1 MRRDLLTLLLVL
13 AAAGASAQTPRE
25 LLRKGAEAQ
34 AAGRTDEAR
43 DAFEKALAVSTN
55 DTLAASAAAYD
66 LGTLLYKKGEKE
78 PAAAQFKTALR
89 TADTGIQRDA
99 FHNQGNL
106 RMQAA
111 TAHEQEGKLEDAIK
125 EVAGALENY
134 DSAMLLDPAAQD
146 TRTNIELALGYE
158 KELKLKL
165 EEQKKKEEEKKKQE
179 EQQKKDQEKQNDPQK
194 NDQEKKDQE
203 KKDQEKKDQQQKDQ
217 EKKDQDN
224 KDQQK
229 KDQEKKDQEKK
240 DPEKT
245 DQQQQQKPPEEKKD
259 EKTPEK
265 PIEPGKEEK
274 PQDFTDAREAPKP
287 DEMTPAQAKQLL
299 DAQKEEEKAA
309 RARFRITY
317 GRPEKVEKD
326 Y

>member
-1 MRRDLLTLLLVL
+1 MRRSLPILLLALSADGVC
-13 AAAGASAQTPRE
+13 AQTPRA
-25 LLRKGAEAQ
+25 LLGQGAEAQ

-55 DTLAASAAAYD
+55 DTLAASAAAYN

-111 TAHEQEGKLEDAIK
+111 TAREQEGKLEDAIK

-165 EEQKKKEEEKKKQE
+165 EEQKKKEEERKKQE
-179 EQQKKDQEKQNDPQK
+179 EQQKKDQEKKDQEKKNDQENKDQQK
-194 NDQEKKDQE
+194 QDQEKKDQEKKDQEKKDQEKKDQE
-203 KKDQEKKDQQQKDQ
+203 KKDQEKKDQQQ
-217 EKKDQDN
+217 
-224 KDQQK
+224 
-229 KDQEKKDQEKK
+229 
-240 DPEKT
+240 
-245 DQQQQQKPPEEKKD
+245 QQKPPGEKKD
-259 EKTPEK
+259 EKKPEK
-265 PIEPGKEEK
+265 PIEPGQEEK
-274 PQDFTDAREAPKP
+274 PQDFTDGKDAPKP

>member
-1 MRRDLLTLLLVL
+1 MKRDLLTLLLVL

-25 LLRKGAEAQ
+25 LLSKGAEAQ

-78 PAAAQFKTALR
+78 PAAAHFKTALR

-203 KKDQEKKDQQQKDQ
+203 KKDQQQKDQ
-217 EKKDQDN
+217 E
-224 KDQQK
+224 K

-240 DPEKT
+240 DQEKKDQEKT

-259 EKTPEK
+259 QKTPEK
-265 PIEPGKEEK
+265 PIEPGKEER
-274 PQDFTDAREAPKP
+274 PQDFTDAKEAPKP